1 MLLEQ
6 LKKQAFGV
14 WTINLEINHK
24 DYNTGQDHR
33 KQIFLNNVILQFC
46 LFYS

>member
-6 LKKQAFGV
+6 LKKQALGV
-14 WTINLEINHK
+14 WTINLEIK
-24 DYNTGQDHR
+24 DYDTGQDHR